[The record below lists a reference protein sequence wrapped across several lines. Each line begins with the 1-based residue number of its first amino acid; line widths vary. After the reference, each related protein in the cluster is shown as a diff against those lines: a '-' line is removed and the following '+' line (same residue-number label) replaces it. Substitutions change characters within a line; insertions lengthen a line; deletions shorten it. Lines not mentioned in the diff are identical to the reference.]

1 MENIKLFK
9 KKENYL
15 FKNLKTKTKMLK
27 QLIKVQEQ
35 VQILLETYPK
45 LRDND
50 VRLVASYYYNNI
62 SNINQISA
70 IDFLQ
75 IMVNGNLPS
84 PDTIT
89 RARRKIQEKHP
100 ELRGVNYVERQKLEK
115 QVRQEINKL

>member
-1 MENIKLFK
+1 
-9 KKENYL
+9 
-15 FKNLKTKTKMLK
+15 MLK
-27 QLIKVQEQ
+27 QILKVQEQ

>member
-1 MENIKLFK
+1 
-9 KKENYL
+9 
-15 FKNLKTKTKMLK
+15 MLK

-115 QVRQEINKL
+115 QVRQEINKI